1 MVGRGFMTSFKQQL
15 VEASE
20 GAALRDRE
28 LVEIAPFIPEPGDRE
43 LDPRSMPPGAPMLV
57 MSAEASRFHVKHPSY
72 LRLRGETPQ
81 TCDEINDH
89 NFLTEPVLSAVSAC
103 LRWRPLGAWRSP
115 TPHTPQPPRR

>member
-1 MVGRGFMTSFKQQL
+1 
-15 VEASE
+15 
-20 GAALRDRE
+20 
-28 LVEIAPFIPEPGDRE
+28 
-43 LDPRSMPPGAPMLV
+43 MLV

-103 LRWRPLGAWRSP
+103 LRWRPPGRLALSHSAYAP
-115 TPHTPQPPRR
+115 TAAAMISTLAPAFNRASVIASSRPWDIYEPPRGRYHPRCARVGAGGQRRR